1 MLFEHG
7 QPPFY
12 SGFCMKN
19 PRKNI
24 SNAET
29 VNSNRQVPQRLSK
42 EMVLLKLE
50 KSDKGTVPLT
60 IQKGGAV

>member
-1 MLFEHG
+1 
-7 QPPFY
+7 
-12 SGFCMKN
+12 MKN

-24 SNAET
+24 SDAET